1 MCSPHLNAGGEPS
14 FRFTPSRLLLLS
26 LTAELCKTVVYT
38 RCLCFRFSR
47 PPLGPSTPASIP
59 FPAARRAARGSGEQ
73 ALLLECASHPSS
85 TKAKALATQTHSVP
99 RGRVLSASQATH
111 DALLFALSG
120 TFFLSTLS
128 LPIPPSLPGL
138 GFPFMAPDSWLGQRP
153 PPPTPRR
160 PSLQSRGSGC
170 RASALVWTSV
180 LCGPPRTRPPSAHL
194 RTWHTQAVNRAL
206 EILCLGQKDQY
217 VPRGEQQVM

>member
-14 FRFTPSRLLLLS
+14 FRFTPSHLLLLS
-26 LTAELCKTVVYT
+26 LTAELLQNS
-38 RCLCFRFSR
+38 CLHPLPLLPLLPPTPRPQHSDFHPLPRSSAGSPGGPGSR
-47 PPLGPSTPASIP
+47 LCW
-59 FPAARRAARGSGEQ
+59 
-73 ALLLECASHPSS
+73 ALLLEWTSHPSS

-99 RGRVLSASQATH
+99 RGQVLSASQATH

-153 PPPTPRR
+153 PPAPGAHHYRVGGVGAGRR
-160 PSLQSRGSGC
+160 PWFGPLCYAVPLGHVHRQPISGP
-170 RASALVWTSV
+170 
-180 LCGPPRTRPPSAHL
+180 GTRKL
-194 RTWHTQAVNRAL
+194 
-206 EILCLGQKDQY
+206 
-217 VPRGEQQVM
+217 

>member
-1 MCSPHLNAGGEPS
+1 MLPPPYNAGGEPS

-26 LTAELCKTVVYT
+26 LTAELCKTLVYT

-59 FPAARRAARGSGEQ
+59 FPVARRAARGSGEQ
-73 ALLLECASHPSS
+73 ALLLEWASHPSS

-128 LPIPPSLPGL
+128 LPLPPSLPGL

-153 PPPTPRR
+153 PPPTPGAHHCRVGGVGAGRR
-160 PSLQSRGSGC
+160 PWFGPLCHAVPLGHVHRQPISGP
-170 RASALVWTSV
+170 
-180 LCGPPRTRPPSAHL
+180 GTRKL
-194 RTWHTQAVNRAL
+194 
-206 EILCLGQKDQY
+206 
-217 VPRGEQQVM
+217 